1 MERQLIKV
9 AKELNVSLQAVVEQ
23 LHDKGFDIES
33 KPNAKVTDAMYE
45 AVVKKFSDSKAEKL
59 KADQLVIGTRPTQ
72 QTPTQHHHQPSNR
85 SNLSSITL
93 PPLERKTISLAP
105 IIAKTDEKPAIS
117 ERPKIEVPNIGVK
130 VDNTPKQHEPTPHV
144 EQKPVGQKEVKV
156 ESKTDSVAPA
166 KPEVKPVQQN
176 NDRRNDQRPNNDRR
190 NDQRPNNDRRN
201 DQRPSSDRPNNDRR
215 NDQRPN
221 NDRPNNDRRND
232 QRPNNDR
239 RNDPRPNNEQRPA
252 NDVRPNNEQRPA
264 NDQRPNNDRR
274 NDQRPNNDRR
284 NDQRPNN
291 DRRNDPRLNNNPQR
305 RPVDKPALPIQP
317 LVPKEP
323 ETVYVNEQ
331 TGEIPPELIRAVAPE
346 LRGLKIKGK
355 IDIDKYLEKEKEV
368 TKSIAD
374 KKKKSREQERSRRR
388 GNSSDR
394 TPNPE
399 GNRSQTGNVD
409 NNPNS
414 EANKRKRKRKKI
426 PGTTGTTTGTP
437 TESRSGDN
445 TNRTGNNNTGVNR
458 PAGNNNTGGNRQ
470 VGGNRP
476 MGNTSGNRQGGGVN
490 RSSSTPPRRDPAQ
503 PAEISQQQIEAK
515 IKETMARL
523 NIGTKSK
530 GQKIRRDKRTKLREK
545 EEIRQQEMDS
555 AKLQVAE
562 FISVSDLASLMD
574 ISATE
579 IIKTCMG
586 LGVFVSINQRLDAE
600 LIEVITSEFGHEVEF
615 ISAEEQVSIIDE
627 EPDAPEDLVTR
638 APVVTIMGHV
648 DHGKTS
654 LLDHIRKT
662 NVASGEAGGITQHI
676 GAYEVKLADGRK
688 VTFLDTPGH
697 EAFTA
702 MRARG
707 AKVTDIAVVIIAADD
722 NIMPQTREA
731 ISHAQAAGVPIV
743 FAINKVDKD
752 GADPERIKGELAQM
766 NLLVEDW
773 GGKFQSQDISAK
785 KGIGIEELLE
795 KIVLEAE
802 LLDLKANPDKR
813 ASGTVIEASLDKGR
827 GYISKM
833 LVQAGTM
840 HVGDFMVAGEN
851 AGRIKAMFNERGKKV
866 TAAGPSTPVLV
877 LGLSGAPQAGEV
889 FKVMEDESAAKEIA
903 TKRAQIVREQS
914 ARATKRISLDE
925 IGRRLALGTFKELN
939 LIIKGDVDGSVE
951 ALSDSLL
958 KQSHETVQV
967 NVLHKAVGAI
977 TEADIMLASASDAI
991 IIGFQVRPS
1000 LNAKKMA
1007 EREGVEIKLYSIIYE
1022 AIAEIR
1028 SAIEGMLE
1036 PTKEEKITS
1045 TVEVRAI
1052 FKNSKVG
1059 TIAGC
1064 YVQEGKIERKQF
1076 IRVIRDGIVIFPVKE
1091 GATAS
1096 LGSLKR
1102 IKDDVKEVRS
1112 GFECGL
1118 TVDNFNDLEVGDFIE
1133 SYEIIEVK
1141 QKLAAL

>member
-9 AKELNVSLQAVVEQ
+9 AKELNVSLQAIVEH
-23 LHDKGFDIES
+23 LHGKGFDIES
-33 KPNAKVTDAMYE
+33 KPIAKVTDVMYD
-45 AVVKKFSDSKAEKL
+45 AVVKKFSDSKAEKQ
-59 KADQLVIGTRPTQ
+59 KADQLVIGTRPMQNQQPTQ
-72 QTPTQHHHQPSNR
+72 QPPAQPRTP
-85 SNLSSITL
+85 SSTITL
-93 PPLERKTISLAP
+93 PPLERKIISLT
-105 IIAKTDEKPAIS
+105 AKPEEKLVLVEKPATTVVLD
-117 ERPKIEVPNIGVK
+117 RPK
-130 VDNTPKQHEPTPHV
+130 VDAPKIDLTPRKEEP
-144 EQKPVGQKEVKV
+144 KPMVVAD
-156 ESKTDSVAPA
+156 SKPEIKADAVAPL
-166 KPEVKPVQQN
+166 KPEVKPTQPSTPRPNNEQRPNNNGGGQRPNNEQRPNNNGGGQRPNNEQRPNNNGGGQRPNNNGGQRPNNEQRPNNNGGQRPNNEQRPNNNGGQRPNNDRRN
-176 NDRRNDQRPNNDRR
+176 NDRRNDQRPNN
-190 NDQRPNNDRRN
+190 NAPK
-201 DQRPSSDRPNNDRR
+201 
-215 NDQRPN
+215 
-221 NDRPNNDRRND
+221 
-232 QRPNNDR
+232 
-239 RNDPRPNNEQRPA
+239 
-252 NDVRPNNEQRPA
+252 
-264 NDQRPNNDRR
+264 
-274 NDQRPNNDRR
+274 
-284 NDQRPNN
+284 
-291 DRRNDPRLNNNPQR
+291 
-305 RPVDKPALPIQP
+305 PVLPP
-317 LVPKEP
+317 VPVAPKEP
-323 ETVYVNEQ
+323 ESIYVNEQ
-331 TGEIPPELIRAVAPE
+331 TGEIAPELIRAVAPE
-346 LRGLKIKGK
+346 LRGLNIKGK
-355 IDIDKYLEKEKEV
+355 IDIVKYLEKEKEV
-368 TKSIAD
+368 SKSIAD
-374 KKKKSREQERSRRR
+374 KKKKTRDQERSDRNRRR
-388 GNSSDR
+388 GGGGGGGERGANGGDR
-394 TPNPE
+394 PLNADGSKPA
-399 GNRSQTGNVD
+399 VD

-414 EANKRKRKRKKI
+414 EANKRKRKRKKV
-426 PGTTGTTTGTP
+426 PTTGTP
-437 TESRSGDN
+437 PVAGAATE
-445 TNRTGNNNTGVNR
+445 NRTG
-458 PAGNNNTGGNRQ
+458 GNNQGGGNRSQ
-470 VGGNRP
+470 GNNQGGGNRSQGNNQGGGNRP
-476 MGNTSGNRQGGGVN
+476 QGNNQGGGN
-490 RSSSTPPRRDPAQ
+490 RGGNNNAPPRRDPNQ
-503 PAEISQQQIEAK
+503 PTEISQQQIEAK

-523 NIGTKSK
+523 NIGGKNK
-530 GQKIRRDKRTKLREK
+530 GQKIRRDKRSKLRER
-545 EEIRQQEMDS
+545 EEIRQQEMDT

-627 EPDAPEDLVTR
+627 EPDAPEDLVFR

-654 LLDHIRKT
+654 LLDHVRKT

-676 GAYEVKLADGRK
+676 GAYEVKLADGRRI
-688 VTFLDTPGH
+688 TFLDTPGH

-743 FAINKVDKD
+743 FAINKIDKP
-752 GADPERIKGELAQM
+752 GADPERIKNELAQM

-785 KGIGIEELLE
+785 KGIGIEELME
-795 KIVLEAE
+795 KILLEAE
-802 LLDLKANPDKR
+802 LLDLKANPNKR

-827 GYISKM
+827 GYVSKM

-840 HVGDFMVAGEN
+840 KVGDFMVAGEN
-851 AGRIKAMFNERGKKV
+851 AGRVKAMFNERGQKIKE
-866 TAAGPSTPVLV
+866 AGPSAPVLV
-877 LGLSGAPQAGEV
+877 LGLSGAPQAGEI
-889 FKVMEDESAAKEIA
+889 FKVMQDESAAKEIA
-903 TKRAQIVREQS
+903 TKRSQIVREQS

-1000 LNAKKMA
+1000 LNARKMA

-1052 FKNSKVG
+1052 FTNSKIG

-1076 IRVIRDGIVIFPVKE
+1076 IRIIRDGIVIFPVKE
-1091 GATAS
+1091 GATAT

-1118 TVDNFNDLEVGDFIE
+1118 TIDNYNDIKIGDFIE

-1141 QKLAAL
+1141 QKLAAQ

>member
-1 MERQLIKV
+1 M
-9 AKELNVSLQAVVEQ
+9 
-23 LHDKGFDIES
+23 
-33 KPNAKVTDAMYE
+33 
-45 AVVKKFSDSKAEKL
+45 
-59 KADQLVIGTRPTQ
+59 
-72 QTPTQHHHQPSNR
+72 
-85 SNLSSITL
+85 
-93 PPLERKTISLAP
+93 
-105 IIAKTDEKPAIS
+105 
-117 ERPKIEVPNIGVK
+117 
-130 VDNTPKQHEPTPHV
+130 
-144 EQKPVGQKEVKV
+144 
-156 ESKTDSVAPA
+156 
-166 KPEVKPVQQN
+166 
-176 NDRRNDQRPNNDRR
+176 
-190 NDQRPNNDRRN
+190 
-201 DQRPSSDRPNNDRR
+201 
-215 NDQRPN
+215 
-221 NDRPNNDRRND
+221 
-232 QRPNNDR
+232 
-239 RNDPRPNNEQRPA
+239 
-252 NDVRPNNEQRPA
+252 
-264 NDQRPNNDRR
+264 
-274 NDQRPNNDRR
+274 
-284 NDQRPNN
+284 
-291 DRRNDPRLNNNPQR
+291 
-305 RPVDKPALPIQP
+305 
-317 LVPKEP
+317 
-323 ETVYVNEQ
+323 
-331 TGEIPPELIRAVAPE
+331 IRAVAPE

-388 GNSSDR
+388 GGSSDR
-394 TPNPE
+394 PTNPD
-399 GNRSQTGNVD
+399 GTRTQTGNID

-426 PGTTGTTTGTP
+426 PGATGTGTNTSTS
-437 TESRSGDN
+437 TE
-445 TNRTGNNNTGVNR
+445 NRTGDNAGGNRSTITNTGSNR
-458 PAGNNNTGGNRQ
+458 PAGTNTGGNRQGIGNRPVGNNTGGNRQ
-470 VGGNRP
+470 GGGGGNR
-476 MGNTSGNRQGGGVN
+476 GG
-490 RSSSTPPRRDPAQ
+490 SPPRRDPAQ
-503 PAEISQQQIEAK
+503 PTEISQQQIEAK

-523 NIGTKSK
+523 NIGGKSK
-530 GQKIRRDKRTKLREK
+530 GQKIRRDKRTKHREK
-545 EEIRQQEMDS
+545 EEIRQQEMDT

-574 ISATE
+574 IGATE

-600 LIEVITSEFGHEVEF
+600 LIEVIASEFGHEVEF
-615 ISAEEQVSIIDE
+615 ISAEEQVSIVDE
-627 EPDAPEDLVTR
+627 EPDAPEDLVWR

-662 NVASGEAGGITQHI
+662 NVAGDEAGGITQHI

-743 FAINKVDKD
+743 FAINKIDKD

-773 GGKFQSQDISAK
+773 GGKYQSQDISAK
-785 KGIGIEELLE
+785 KGLGIENLLE

-802 LLDLKANPDKR
+802 LLDLKANPHKR
-813 ASGTVIEASLDKGR
+813 ANGTVIEASLDKGR
-827 GYISKM
+827 GYVSKM

-840 HVGDFMVAGEN
+840 KVGDFMVAGEN
-851 AGRIKAMFNERGKKV
+851 AGRIKAMFNERGQKV
-866 TAAGPSTPVLV
+866 AAAGPSTPVLV
-877 LGLSGAPQAGEV
+877 LGLSGAPQAGEI

-1091 GATAS
+1091 GATGT

>member
-33 KPNAKVTDAMYE
+33 KPNAKVTDAMYD

-59 KADQLVIGTRPTQ
+59 KADQLVIGTRSMHHAPPQQQ
-72 QTPTQHHHQPSNR
+72 QTSNR
-85 SNLSSITL
+85 PNVSSITR
-93 PPLERKTISLAP
+93 PPMEHKTISLSP
-105 IIAKTDEKPAIS
+105 LTGKVDEKPAVID
-117 ERPKIEVPNIGVK
+117 RPKVEVNIGVNK
-130 VDNTPKQHEPTPHV
+130 VDITPKQPEPTPKV
-144 EQKPVGQKEVKV
+144 EEKPVAIKEVNI
-156 ESKTDSVAPA
+156 EAKTEAVAPV
-166 KPEVKPVQQN
+166 KPEDKPTQPN
-176 NDRRNDQRPNNDRR
+176 NDRRNEQRPNNDRR
-190 NDQRPNNDRRN
+190 NEQRPNNDRRN
-201 DQRPSSDRPNNDRR
+201 E
-215 NDQRPN
+215 QRPN
-221 NDRPNNDRRND
+221 NIQPKK
-232 QRPNNDR
+232 
-239 RNDPRPNNEQRPA
+239 PA
-252 NDVRPNNEQRPA
+252 
-264 NDQRPNNDRR
+264 
-274 NDQRPNNDRR
+274 
-284 NDQRPNN
+284 
-291 DRRNDPRLNNNPQR
+291 
-305 RPVDKPALPIQP
+305 DKPILPI
-317 LVPKEP
+317 VPKEP

-368 TKSIAD
+368 SKSIAD
-374 KKKKSREQERSRRR
+374 KKKKSREQDRSRRR
-388 GNSSDR
+388 GNSPDR
-394 TPNPE
+394 STNPD
-399 GNRSQTGNVD
+399 GSRTQTGTGD

-426 PGTTGTTTGTP
+426 PGAPGTTGTNTGA
-437 TESRSGDN
+437 TENRSGDA
-445 TNRTGNNNTGVNR
+445 TGNRPVGNNTGGIRSGATNTGGNRPVGNR
-458 PAGNNNTGGNRQ
+458 PAGNNTGGNRQ
-470 VGGNRP
+470 GGGNR
-476 MGNTSGNRQGGGVN
+476 GGA
-490 RSSSTPPRRDPAQ
+490 PPRRDPAQ

-523 NIGTKSK
+523 NIGTRSK

-545 EEIRQQEMDS
+545 EEIRQQELDT

-600 LIEVITSEFGHEVEF
+600 LIEVIASEFGHEVEF

-627 EPDAPEDLVTR
+627 EPDSPEDLVTR

-743 FAINKVDKD
+743 FAINKIDKD
-752 GADPERIKGELAQM
+752 GSDPERIKGELAQM

-889 FKVMEDESAAKEIA
+889 FKVMADESAAKEIA

-1118 TVDNFNDLEVGDFIE
+1118 TIDNFNDLEVGDFIE